1 MRKSNIKMPNQKQN
15 QQAMTFPFDT
25 CEIPQKNWIQQPY
38 SVIINLIII
47 FIILY
52 YISKTK
58 TWSQFGILFSILLF
72 ELSHTF
78 SHFIH
83 IPGRME
89 FLVTHGLSFI
99 VLASIFIIFITKTKR
114 YPPDIILSIIAIL
127 VVLDAW
133 VIYQKMA
140 FILNILTL
148 ITIFFL
154 GLGFYYF
161 YLPADKKKLIFYLG
175 LASLL
180 FLVIEINETF
190 HCQQMLAWFPGF
202 PFHILVELSGILPVY
217 FICRLFYD
225 F

>member
-1 MRKSNIKMPNQKQN
+1 MQNQQQN

-38 SVIINLIII
+38 SVIINLVIIS
-47 FIILY
+47 IILY
-52 YISKTK
+52 FISKTK
-58 TWSQFGILFSILLF
+58 TWHQFGVLFSILLF

-83 IPGRME
+83 IPGRIE

-99 VLASIFIIFITKTKR
+99 VLVSIFFLLYYRTNR
-114 YPPDIILSIIAIL
+114 YPPYAVMSIIAAL
-127 VVLDAW
+127 VAFDAW
-133 VIYQKMA
+133 VIYKKMA
-140 FILNILTL
+140 FLFNILTF

-154 GLGFYYF
+154 ILGFYYF
-161 YLPADKKKLIFYLG
+161 YLSGDKKKILFNLV

-180 FLVIEINETF
+180 FLGIEINETF
-190 HCQQMLAWFPGF
+190 HCQKMLAWFPGF

>member
-1 MRKSNIKMPNQKQN
+1 MLNQKQN
-15 QQAMTFPFDT
+15 KQAMTFPFDT
-25 CEIPQKNWIQQPY
+25 CEIPQNNWMQQPY
-38 SVIINLIII
+38 SVLVNLGIIS
-47 FIILY
+47 IILY

-58 TWSQFGILFSILLF
+58 TWPQFGILASILLF

-83 IPGRME
+83 IPGRAE

-99 VLASIFIIFITKTKR
+99 VLVSIFILFYYQTKR
-114 YPPDIILSIIAIL
+114 YPPDAVMSIIAML
-127 VVLDAW
+127 VALDAW

-140 FILNILTL
+140 FLFNILTF

-154 GLGFYYF
+154 VLGFYYF
-161 YLPADKKKLIFYLG
+161 YLPSDKKKTLFHLV
-175 LASLL
+175 LASLF